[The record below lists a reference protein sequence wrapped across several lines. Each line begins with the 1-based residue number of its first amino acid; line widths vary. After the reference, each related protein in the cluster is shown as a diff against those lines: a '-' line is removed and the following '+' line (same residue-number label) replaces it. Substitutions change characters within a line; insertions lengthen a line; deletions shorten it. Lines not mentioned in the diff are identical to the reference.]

1 MRSRSRKSG
10 WAGDKMSRKGIQE
23 WKAEHKRIAA
33 ERMERLFEL
42 AEGVFGGRPE
52 LADRYVQLAW
62 RLKTRYNV
70 KLPAR
75 LKRKFCRKC
84 LSFWKPG
91 VSCRVRVQS
100 GRVTITCLKCGR
112 IVRLPYKPKKK
123 E

>member
-1 MRSRSRKSG
+1 
-10 WAGDKMSRKGIQE
+10 MSRKNIHA

-42 AEGVFGGRPE
+42 ADEIFDGRPE

-70 KLPAR
+70 RPPAR

-91 VSCRVRVQS
+91 ASCRVRIQS
-100 GRVTITCLKCGR
+100 GRVTITCLKCGY

-123 E
+123 G